1 MMGSIK
7 EFLRSHKRYSILCER
22 YVKLLV
28 YLLLSISQSFCKEI
42 EGAEGLV
49 MIPNAASQIV
59 KEGTNFTMTCI
70 YHYEDESDKE
80 FNNISWTLPDFLPK
94 NLVIV
99 LFF

>member
-1 MMGSIK
+1 M
-7 EFLRSHKRYSILCER
+7 
-22 YVKLLV
+22 KLLV

-42 EGAEGLV
+42 EGEEGLV

>member
-1 MMGSIK
+1 M
-7 EFLRSHKRYSILCER
+7 
-22 YVKLLV
+22 KLLV

>member
-1 MMGSIK
+1 MGSIK